1 MRAVP
6 ATALALGIGAAVVLG
21 TAAPASAQA
30 EAAADWPCVQRLV
43 PRLEAGQM
51 WSGPP
56 LQPVDR
62 PPPAVQEAARRLVDL
77 KASPEAIAAAV
88 KEFRDL
94 QPEADRGRALGQLFA
109 LSLDW
114 LNDEREVVIRGIG
127 RFARGQ
133 QALADKIVAETRE
146 EQRLQEASAAPD
158 TAGALEQL
166 QAARQWDTR
175 IYTDRQRS
183 LTLVCEQPVELE
195 QRAFALARIIQEQL
209 P

>member
-1 MRAVP
+1 MRVVR
-6 ATALALGIGAAVVLG
+6 ATALALGIGAATVLAA
-21 TAAPASAQA
+21 AAPASAQGA
-30 EAAADWPCVQRLV
+30 AAADWPCVQRLV

-51 WSGPP
+51 WSGQP
-56 LQPVDR
+56 LEPQDR
-62 PPPAVQEAARRLVDL
+62 PPPAVQEVARRLVDL

-88 KEFRDL
+88 REFRDR

-114 LNDEREVVIRGIG
+114 LNDEREAVIRGIG

-146 EQRLQEASAAPD
+146 EQRLQEASAAP
-158 TAGALEQL
+158 GAAASLEQL

-195 QRAFALARIIQEQL
+195 QRAFALARIIQ
-209 P
+209 

>member
-114 LNDEREVVIRGIG
+114 LNDEREVVIRGIR

-183 LTLVCEQPVELE
+183 LILVCEQPVELE

>member
-1 MRAVP
+1 MKAVH
-6 ATALALGIGAAVVLG
+6 ATALALGIGAATVLAD
-21 TAAPASAQA
+21 AAPALAQ
-30 EAAADWPCVQRLV
+30 AAADWPCVQRLV

-62 PPPAVQEAARRLVDL
+62 PSPAVQEAARRLVDL
-77 KASPEAIAAAV
+77 KAPPEAIAAAV

-114 LNDEREVVIRGIG
+114 LNDEREVVIRGIR

-158 TAGALEQL
+158 AAASLEQL

-195 QRAFALARIIQEQL
+195 QRAFALARTIQEHL